1 MVARALVSTDQ
12 PTAAQWCAAL
22 VDVLSK
28 ASAAPKMAHVLTVRE
43 LLRQTPREY
52 VTQEW
57 TDLRGEAQAWLVLVD
72 AAVPRFRA
80 SVALAAAVRARPVAE
95 PAWVARYP

>member
-1 MVARALVSTDQ
+1 VVQEAIGRG
-12 PTAAQWCAAL
+12 
-22 VDVLSK
+22 
-28 ASAAPKMAHVLTVRE
+28 LTVRA
-43 LLRQTPREY
+43 LLKQTPREY

-57 TDLRGEAQAWLVLVD
+57 TDLRVEAQTWLVAVD

-80 SVALAAAVRARPVAE
+80 SAALAAAVRARPVAV